1 MHHGSHSELS
11 PMSLPGTQSHCASR
25 PQGDRLGNI
34 PPGLAPHHS
43 HPQGSQRL
51 IGAEAAVTLALT
63 CFVGATTVSQGAIG
77 VPRACL

>member
-1 MHHGSHSELS
+1 MHHASHSELS
-11 PMSLPGTQSHCASR
+11 PMSLAGTQSRCASR

-34 PPGLAPHHS
+34 PPGLAPHHPR
-43 HPQGSQRL
+43 PQGSQRL
-51 IGAEAAVTLALT
+51 TGAEAAVTLALA